1 MLEIEF
7 EYRDK
12 YCYPN
17 WNKQSCIVSSVA
29 ECKRIYNLGG
39 DCEYKIL
46 SIRKIES
53 DNT

>member
-17 WNKQSCIVSSVA
+17 WNRQSCIVSSVA

-46 SIRKIES
+46 SVRKIES
-53 DNT
+53 DN

>member
-17 WNKQSCIVSSVA
+17 WNRQSCIVSSVA

-53 DNT
+53 DNA

>member
-1 MLEIEF
+1 MFEIEF

-17 WNKQSCIVSSVA
+17 WNKQSCIASSVA
-29 ECKRIYNLGG
+29 ECKRTYNLGG

-46 SIRKIES
+46 SVRKIEP
-53 DNT
+53 DNS